1 MIGKAR
7 LLEET
12 GFAVFYAVRSGAVP
26 TVLSVERRSFP
37 VPVYAGPFYCGA
49 GM

>member
-12 GFAVFYAVRSGAVP
+12 GFTVFTAIRSGAVP